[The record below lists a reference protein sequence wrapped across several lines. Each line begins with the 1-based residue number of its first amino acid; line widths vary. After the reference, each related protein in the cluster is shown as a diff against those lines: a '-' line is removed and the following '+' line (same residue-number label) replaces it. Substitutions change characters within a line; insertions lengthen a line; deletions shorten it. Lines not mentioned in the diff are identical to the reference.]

1 MKVIVKDVNLLEE
14 VCDVLV
20 VPVAS
25 LDKQFGSAIQ
35 QLDHALKGHIK
46 PAIESGEL
54 KDKKGSEYSI
64 HTLGN
69 IKAKKITFVGL
80 GKAEEVTLNDLRD
93 VAGNVTRLARSK
105 SAKTVAW
112 VNCDSLFSH
121 LDTDQIGTALSEGAI
136 LGGYQFLAHKS
147 EPSKDDIDTIA
158 FHASKAGVERGVVL
172 GEATNFARDLSN
184 QPGNILFPKSYV
196 DIAKSTFKGTSVS
209 VDVID
214 MKKAEKLGMGGLVG
228 VGKGSVNPPYLLILT
243 YKGASGDP
251 VALVGKGVTF
261 DTGGISIKPSKGMS
275 SMKADMGGSA
285 AVMGTFR
292 ALDRLQPKAHVLGVI
307 PLAENMPSSVA
318 QKPGDVVSAMNGK
331 TIEIINTDAEGRLIL
346 ADALC
351 YAVSKQATCIVDIA
365 TLTGAAM
372 VSMGNE
378 SAAILGN
385 DDAIIKGFLGRC
397 DDAGEQLWQL
407 PLFDTFLDYLKSD
420 TADIMNA
427 AEGKGGGTCTAAKF
441 LEQFVNKTPWAH
453 IDMAPMM
460 QSTKTSGVLVKGM
473 SGYGVRTLT
482 HFVESISQ

>member
-1 MKVIVKDVNLLEE
+1 MKVIVKDISLLEE
-14 VCDVLV
+14 ACDILV

-46 PAIESGEL
+46 PAIESKEL
-54 KDKKGSEYSI
+54 KDKKGSEFSI

-69 IKAKKITFVGL
+69 IKAKKVVFVGL
-80 GKAEEVTLNDLRD
+80 GKAEDVTLNDLRD
-93 VAGNVTRLARSK
+93 ASGNVIRSARAQQ
-105 SAKTVAW
+105 AKTVSW
-112 VNCDSLFSH
+112 INCDSLFSH
-121 LDTDQIGTALSEGAI
+121 LDATQIGAALSEGAVM
-136 LGGYQFLAHKS
+136 GHYQFTAHKTDAPQDAV
-147 EPSKDDIDTIA
+147 ETLALDA
-158 FHASKAGVERGVVL
+158 NKAGVERGVVL

-184 QPGNILFPKSYV
+184 QPGNVLYPKSYV
-196 DIAKSTFKGTSVS
+196 EIAKSTFKGTDVS
-209 VDVID
+209 VEVID
-214 MKKAEKLGMGGLVG
+214 HKKAEKLGMGGLVG
-228 VGKGSVNPPYLLILT
+228 VGKGSVNPPYLLVLT

-275 SMKADMGGSA
+275 GMKADMGGSA

-292 ALDRLQPKAHVLGVI
+292 AIDRLKPKAHVLGLI

-318 QKPGDVVSAMNGK
+318 QKPGDVITAMNGK
-331 TIEIINTDAEGRLIL
+331 TIEVINTDAEGRLIL

-351 YAVSKQATCIVDIA
+351 YAVSKKAKCIVDIA
-365 TLTGAAM
+365 TLTGAAV

-385 DDAIIKGFLGRC
+385 DDTLIKGFLDRC
-397 DDAGEQLWQL
+397 DDSGEQLWQL
-407 PLFDTFLDYLKSD
+407 PLFESFFEYIKSE

-427 AEGKGGGTCTAAKF
+427 AEGKGGGTSTAAKF

-460 QSTKTSGVLVKGM
+460 QSPKTHGVLVKGM

-482 HFVESISQ
+482 HFVESIS

>member
-1 MKVIVKDVNLLEE
+1 MKVIVKDVNLLEDA
-14 VCDVLV
+14 CDILV

-35 QLDHALKGHIK
+35 QLDHALKGHVK
-46 PAIESGEL
+46 LAIEAKEL
-54 KDKKGSEYSI
+54 KDKKHAEYSI

-69 IKAKKITFVGL
+69 IGAKKVLFIGL
-80 GKAEEVTLNDLRD
+80 GKAENVSLNDIRD
-93 VAGNVTRLARSK
+93 AAGNVIRSARYQG
-105 SAKTVAW
+105 AKTVSW
-112 VNCDSLFSH
+112 INCDSQFSH
-121 LDTDQIGTALSEGAI
+121 LKSAQIGTALSEGVTM
-136 LGGYQFLAHKS
+136 GHYQFLAHKS
-147 EPSKDDIDTIA
+147 EPSTDSVETVSL
-158 FHASKAGVERGVVL
+158 HADKEGVERGVVL
-172 GEATNFARDLSN
+172 GDATNFARDLSN
-184 QPGNILFPKSYV
+184 QPGNVLFPKSYI
-196 DIAKSTFKGTSVS
+196 DIAKQTFKGSSVS
-209 VDVID
+209 VEVID
-214 MKKAEKLGMGGLVG
+214 QKKAEKLGMGGLVG
-228 VGKGSVNPPYLLILT
+228 VGKGSVNPPYMLVLS

-275 SMKADMGGSA
+275 GMKADMGGSA
-285 AVMGTFR
+285 AVMGAFR
-292 ALDRLQPKAHVLGVI
+292 AIDRLKPKTHVLGVI

-318 QKPGDVVSAMNGK
+318 QKPGDVVTAMNGK

-351 YAVSKQATCIVDIA
+351 YAVSKNAKAIVDIA

-385 DDAIIKGFLGRC
+385 DSEIIDGFLDRC
-397 DDAGEQLWQL
+397 GDAGEQLWQL
-407 PLFDTFLDYLKSD
+407 PLFDSFLDYLKSD

-441 LEQFVNKTPWAH
+441 LEQFVKKTPWAH

-460 QSTKTSGVLVKGM
+460 QSPKTSGVLVKGM

-482 HFVESISQ
+482 HFVESIS